1 MKVLVTGASG
11 LIGSA
16 LSKFLTAG
24 GHSVI
29 RLQRKNFE
37 PESPVWELENC
48 INDLARNREKYAVV
62 HLAGENI
69 ADGRWSKKKKNRI
82 LNSRVHGTKLLAAY
96 FAGTD
101 FKPELIISASAVG
114 FYGERG
120 TEIIDESFA
129 SGSGFLAGVCQQ
141 WENSANIAEEAGI
154 RVVNARF
161 GAVLSSSGG
170 ALKKML
176 LPFKMGLGGII
187 GSGEQYFSWVSIDDA
202 VRIIQHIIAD
212 DSIRGPVNFAAP
224 NAVSNRE
231 FTKTLGRVLRRPTI
245 FPLPAVVARLAFGEM
260 ADELLLTPIR
270 VYPKKIVECGYKFLH
285 PELGEALKHILKAET
300 FTKE

>member
-37 PESPVWELENC
+37 PESPVWDLENC

-82 LNSRVHGTKLLAAY
+82 LNSRVHGTKFLAAY

-141 WENSANIAEEAGI
+141 WEDSVYIAEEAGI

-245 FPLPAVVARLAFGEM
+245 LPLPAFAARLAFGEM
-260 ADELLLTPIR
+260 AEELLLTSTR
-270 VYPKKIVECGYKFLH
+270 VYPKKIVEFGYKFLH

>member
-37 PESPVWELENC
+37 PESPVWDLENC

-69 ADGRWSKKKKNRI
+69 ADGRWSKKKKDRI
-82 LNSRVHGTKLLAAY
+82 LNSRVHGTKFLAAY

-141 WENSANIAEEAGI
+141 WEDSVNIAEEAGI

-170 ALKKML
+170 ALRKML

-245 FPLPAVVARLAFGEM
+245 LPLPAFAARLAFGEM
-260 ADELLLTPIR
+260 AEELLLTSTR
-270 VYPKKIVECGYKFLH
+270 VYPKKIVEFGYKFLH

>member
-37 PESPVWELENC
+37 PESPVWDLENC

-141 WENSANIAEEAGI
+141 WEDSANIAEAAGI

-170 ALKKML
+170 ALRKML

-270 VYPKKIVECGYKFLH
+270 VYPKKIVESGYKFLH

>member
-1 MKVLVTGASG
+1 MKILVTGASG

-141 WENSANIAEEAGI
+141 WEDSVYIAEEAGI

-170 ALKKML
+170 ALRKML
-176 LPFKMGLGGII
+176 MPFKMGLGGII
-187 GSGEQYFSWVSIDDA
+187 GSGEQYFSWISIDDA

-212 DSIRGPVNFAAP
+212 DSIRGPVNFVAP

-245 FPLPAVVARLAFGEM
+245 LPLPAFAARLAFGEM
-260 ADELLLTPIR
+260 AEELLLTSTR
-270 VYPKKIVECGYKFLH
+270 VYPKKIVEFGYKFLH

>member
-37 PESPVWELENC
+37 PESPVWDLENC

-69 ADGRWSKKKKNRI
+69 ADGRWSKKKKDRI
-82 LNSRVHGTKLLAAY
+82 LNSRVHGTKFLAAY

-114 FYGERG
+114 FYGEHG

-141 WENSANIAEEAGI
+141 WENSANIAEAAGI

-170 ALKKML
+170 ALRKML

-245 FPLPAVVARLAFGEM
+245 LPLPAFAARLAFGEM
-260 ADELLLTPIR
+260 AEELLLTSTR
-270 VYPKKIVECGYKFLH
+270 VYPKKIVEFGYKFLH

>member
-37 PESPVWELENC
+37 PESPVWDLENC

-69 ADGRWSKKKKNRI
+69 ADGRWSKKKKDRI
-82 LNSRVHGTKLLAAY
+82 LNSRVHGTKFLAAY

-141 WENSANIAEEAGI
+141 WEDSVYIAEEAGI

-170 ALKKML
+170 ALRKML

-270 VYPKKIVECGYKFLH
+270 VYPKKIVESGYKFLH

>member
-37 PESPVWELENC
+37 PESPVWDLENC

-69 ADGRWSKKKKNRI
+69 ADGRWSKKKKDRI
-82 LNSRVHGTKLLAAY
+82 LNSRVHGTKFLAAY

-270 VYPKKIVECGYKFLH
+270 VYPKKIVEFGYKFLH

>member
-37 PESPVWELENC
+37 PESPVWDLENC

-69 ADGRWSKKKKNRI
+69 ADGRWSKKKKDRI
-82 LNSRVHGTKLLAAY
+82 LNSRVHGTKFLAAY

-141 WENSANIAEEAGI
+141 WEDSANIAEDAGI

-170 ALKKML
+170 ALRKML

-270 VYPKKIVECGYKFLH
+270 VYPKKIVESGYKFLH

>member
-37 PESPVWELENC
+37 PESPVWDLENC

-69 ADGRWSKKKKNRI
+69 ADGRWSKKKKDRI
-82 LNSRVHGTKLLAAY
+82 LNSRVHGTKFLAAY

-141 WENSANIAEEAGI
+141 WENSVYIAEEAGI

-170 ALKKML
+170 ALRKML

-270 VYPKKIVECGYKFLH
+270 VYPKKIVESGYKFLH

>member
-16 LSKFLTAG
+16 LSKFLTAD

-29 RLQRKNFE
+29 RLQRRDFE
-37 PESPVWELENC
+37 PESPVWDLENC
-48 INDLARNREKYAVV
+48 INDLARNGEKYAVV

-82 LNSRVHGTKLLAAY
+82 LNSRVHGTKHLAAY

-114 FYGERG
+114 FYGEHG
-120 TEIIDESFA
+120 TEIIDESCA

-141 WENSANIAEEAGI
+141 WEDLANIAEEAGI

-170 ALKKML
+170 ALRKML

-212 DSIRGPVNFAAP
+212 DSIRGPVNFVAP
-224 NAVSNRE
+224 NAVSNRK
-231 FTKTLGRVLRRPTI
+231 FTKTLGRVLRKPTI
-245 FPLPAVVARLAFGEM
+245 LPLPAFAARLAFGEM
-260 ADELLLTPIR
+260 AEELLLTSTR
-270 VYPKKIVECGYKFLH
+270 VFPKKIVEFGYKFRH

>member
-37 PESPVWELENC
+37 PESPVWDLENC

-82 LNSRVHGTKLLAAY
+82 LNSRVHGTKHLAAY

-141 WENSANIAEEAGI
+141 WEDSANIAEAAGI

-170 ALKKML
+170 ALRKML

-187 GSGEQYFSWVSIDDA
+187 GSGEQYFSWISIDDA
-202 VRIIQHIIAD
+202 VRIIPHIIAD

-245 FPLPAVVARLAFGEM
+245 LPLPAFAARLAFGEM
-260 ADELLLTPIR
+260 AEELLLTSTR
-270 VYPKKIVECGYKFLH
+270 VYPKKIIEFGYKFLH

>member
-1 MKVLVTGASG
+1 
-11 LIGSA
+11 
-16 LSKFLTAG
+16 
-24 GHSVI
+24 
-29 RLQRKNFE
+29 LQRKNFE
-37 PESPVWELENC
+37 PESPVWDLENC

-141 WENSANIAEEAGI
+141 WEDSVYIAEEAGI

-170 ALKKML
+170 ALRKML
-176 LPFKMGLGGII
+176 MPFKMGLGGII
-187 GSGEQYFSWVSIDDA
+187 GSGEQYFSWISIDDA

-212 DSIRGPVNFAAP
+212 DSIRGPVNFVAP

-245 FPLPAVVARLAFGEM
+245 LPLPAFAARLAFGEM
-260 ADELLLTPIR
+260 AEELLLTSTR
-270 VYPKKIVECGYKFLH
+270 VYPKKIVEFGYKFLH

>member
-37 PESPVWELENC
+37 PESPVWDLENC

-69 ADGRWSKKKKNRI
+69 ADGRWSKKKKDRI
-82 LNSRVHGTKLLAAY
+82 LNSRVHGTKFLAAY

-141 WENSANIAEEAGI
+141 WEDSANIAEDAGI

-170 ALKKML
+170 ALRKML

-245 FPLPAVVARLAFGEM
+245 LPLPAFAARLAFGEM
-260 ADELLLTPIR
+260 AEELLLTSTR
-270 VYPKKIVECGYKFLH
+270 VYPKKIIEFGYKFLH

>member
-37 PESPVWELENC
+37 PESPVWDLENC

-69 ADGRWSKKKKNRI
+69 ADGRWSKKKKDRI
-82 LNSRVHGTKLLAAY
+82 LNSRVHGTKFLAAY

-270 VYPKKIVECGYKFLH
+270 VYPKKIVESGYKFLH

>member
-37 PESPVWELENC
+37 PESPVWDLENC

-69 ADGRWSKKKKNRI
+69 ADGRWSKKKKDRI
-82 LNSRVHGTKLLAAY
+82 LNSRVHGTKFLAAY

-170 ALKKML
+170 ALRKML

-245 FPLPAVVARLAFGEM
+245 LPLPAFAARLAFGEM
-260 ADELLLTPIR
+260 AEELLLTSTR
-270 VYPKKIVECGYKFLH
+270 VYPKKIVEFGYKFLH

>member
-37 PESPVWELENC
+37 PESPVWDLENC

-141 WENSANIAEEAGI
+141 WEDSVYIAEEAGI

-170 ALKKML
+170 ALRKML
-176 LPFKMGLGGII
+176 MPFKMGLGGII
-187 GSGEQYFSWVSIDDA
+187 GSGEQYFSWISIDDA

-212 DSIRGPVNFAAP
+212 DSIRGPVNFVAP

-245 FPLPAVVARLAFGEM
+245 LPLPAFAARLAFGEM
-260 ADELLLTPIR
+260 AEELLLTSTR
-270 VYPKKIVECGYKFLH
+270 VYPKKIVEFGYKFLH

>member
-37 PESPVWELENC
+37 PESPVWDLENC

-82 LNSRVHGTKLLAAY
+82 LNSRVHGTKFLAAY

-141 WENSANIAEEAGI
+141 WEDSVNIAEEAGI

-170 ALKKML
+170 ALRKML

-270 VYPKKIVECGYKFLH
+270 VYPKKIVESGYKFLH

>member
-37 PESPVWELENC
+37 PESPVWDLENC

-120 TEIIDESFA
+120 TEIINESFA

-141 WENSANIAEEAGI
+141 WEDSVYIAEEAGI

-170 ALKKML
+170 ALRKML
-176 LPFKMGLGGII
+176 MPFKMGLGGII
-187 GSGEQYFSWVSIDDA
+187 GSGEQYFSWISIDDA

-212 DSIRGPVNFAAP
+212 DSIRGPVNFVAP

-245 FPLPAVVARLAFGEM
+245 LPLPAFAARLAFGEM
-260 ADELLLTPIR
+260 AEELLLTSTR
-270 VYPKKIVECGYKFLH
+270 VYPKKIVEFGYKFLH

>member
-37 PESPVWELENC
+37 PESPVWDLENC

-69 ADGRWSKKKKNRI
+69 ADGRWSKKKKDRI
-82 LNSRVHGTKLLAAY
+82 LNSRVHGTKFLAAY

-141 WENSANIAEEAGI
+141 WEDSVYIAEEAGI

-170 ALKKML
+170 ALRKML

-245 FPLPAVVARLAFGEM
+245 LPLPAFAARLAFGEM
-260 ADELLLTPIR
+260 AEELLLTSTR
-270 VYPKKIVECGYKFLH
+270 VYPKKIVEFGYKFLH

>member
-82 LNSRVHGTKLLAAY
+82 LNSRVHGTKHLAAY

-141 WENSANIAEEAGI
+141 WEDSANIAEAAGI

-170 ALKKML
+170 ALRKML

-187 GSGEQYFSWVSIDDA
+187 GSGEQYFSWISIDDA
-202 VRIIQHIIAD
+202 VRIIPHIIAD

-245 FPLPAVVARLAFGEM
+245 LPLPAFAARLAFGEM
-260 ADELLLTPIR
+260 AEELLLTSTR
-270 VYPKKIVECGYKFLH
+270 VYPKKIIEFGYKFLH

>member
-141 WENSANIAEEAGI
+141 WEDSVYIAEEAGI

-170 ALKKML
+170 ALRKML
-176 LPFKMGLGGII
+176 MPFKMGLGGII
-187 GSGEQYFSWVSIDDA
+187 GSGEQYFSWISIDDA

-212 DSIRGPVNFAAP
+212 DSIRGPVNFVAP

-245 FPLPAVVARLAFGEM
+245 LPLPAFAARLAFGEM
-260 ADELLLTPIR
+260 AEELLLTSTR
-270 VYPKKIVECGYKFLH
+270 VYPKKIVEFGYKFLH

>member
-1 MKVLVTGASG
+1 
-11 LIGSA
+11 
-16 LSKFLTAG
+16 
-24 GHSVI
+24 
-29 RLQRKNFE
+29 LQRKNFE
-37 PESPVWELENC
+37 PESPVWDLENC

-69 ADGRWSKKKKNRI
+69 ADGRWSKKKKDRI
-82 LNSRVHGTKLLAAY
+82 LNSRVHGTKFLAAY

-114 FYGERG
+114 FYGEHG

-270 VYPKKIVECGYKFLH
+270 VYPKKIVESGYKFLH